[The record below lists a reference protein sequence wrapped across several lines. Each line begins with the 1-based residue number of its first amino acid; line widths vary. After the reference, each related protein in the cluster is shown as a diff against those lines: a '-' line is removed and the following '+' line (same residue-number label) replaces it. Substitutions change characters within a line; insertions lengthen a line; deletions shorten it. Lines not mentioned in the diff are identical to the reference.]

1 MIIKEIRTMKKLVTI
16 LLTAAMA
23 ATMSVSAFAEATE
36 LTTSPAENKEAGDY
50 TIGVNG
56 TYKEGTA
63 ADETISVDIAW
74 DSMEFTYTNGGYY
87 YDASEHETKANAE
100 GGQWDD
106 GKKSITIT
114 NHSNV
119 AIDASFKFEAADGV
133 TTTGTFYKNG
143 SAIETEA
150 EQKLSLA
157 SGEKT
162 AANAATYVTPSDSI
176 SFGVSG
182 AAISEDTRLGT
193 ITVTIAKQATD

>member
-1 MIIKEIRTMKKLVTI
+1 MKKLVTI
-16 LLTAAMA
+16 LLAAAMA
-23 ATMSVSAFAEATE
+23 ATMSVSAFAAD
-36 LTTSPAENKEAGDY
+36 LTQNPSNADKTGDY

-56 TYKEGTA
+56 KYAEG
-63 ADETISVDIAW
+63 ADAEEKISVDIAW

-87 YDASEHETKANAE
+87 YDASEHETKPNAE
-100 GGQWDD
+100 GGQWGDE
-106 GKKSITIT
+106 KKSITIT

-182 AAISEDTRLGT
+182 AAISADTRLGT
-193 ITVTIAKQATD
+193 ITVTIAKQVTN